1 MAVLLSADPL
11 RELTIALTA
20 TPAGGADAGDYEL
33 PGSVS
38 FAGGETAQTIT
49 VIATDDHV
57 DDDQESVVLG
67 LRDVAGG
74 SERGHPADHDGKLR
88 LPDLSRNRMTRRAAN
103 RWPSRRPA

>member
-11 RELTIALTA
+11 RELTIAPTA

-74 SERGHPADHDGKLR
+74 SERGHPADHDGKLG
-88 LPDLSRNRMTRRAAN
+88 RR
-103 RWPSRRPA
+103 